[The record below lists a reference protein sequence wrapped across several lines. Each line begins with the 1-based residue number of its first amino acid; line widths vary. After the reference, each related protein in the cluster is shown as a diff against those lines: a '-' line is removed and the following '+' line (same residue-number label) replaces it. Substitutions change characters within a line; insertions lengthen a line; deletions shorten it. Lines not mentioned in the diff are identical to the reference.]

1 MIDSIEYTYLEKY
14 IDMGLQTNTTM
25 RIFFPKVI

>member
-14 IDMGLQTNTTM
+14 IDMRFQTNTTM